1 MQLSSL
7 YSLTACGAPSTEFSQ
22 PAAESDEVSTV
33 HTHTTHTITK
43 PRHVQE
49 DLFHHKVTTVAP
61 AQMTSL
67 RNPTSSPESSQLPP
81 LPQRPEQQRTGFV
94 Q

>member
-7 YSLTACGAPSTEFSQ
+7 YSLTAYGAPSTEFSQ
-22 PAAESDEVSTV
+22 LTAESDEVSTV
-33 HTHTTHTITK
+33 HTHTITK